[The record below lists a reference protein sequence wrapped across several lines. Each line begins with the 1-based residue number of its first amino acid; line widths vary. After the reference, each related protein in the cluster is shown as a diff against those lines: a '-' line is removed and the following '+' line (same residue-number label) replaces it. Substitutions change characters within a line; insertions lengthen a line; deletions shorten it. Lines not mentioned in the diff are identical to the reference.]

1 MVEGFNLGFLDGVF
15 GDLHKA
21 VDLLNVNV
29 FDVVA
34 PSLGNLLN
42 NFGRHTKLVNNMVCT
57 KI

>member
-1 MVEGFNLGFLDGVF
+1 MVEGFNLAFLDGVF

-21 VDLLNVNV
+21 IDLLNVNV

-42 NFGRHTKLVNNMVCT
+42 NFG
-57 KI
+57 